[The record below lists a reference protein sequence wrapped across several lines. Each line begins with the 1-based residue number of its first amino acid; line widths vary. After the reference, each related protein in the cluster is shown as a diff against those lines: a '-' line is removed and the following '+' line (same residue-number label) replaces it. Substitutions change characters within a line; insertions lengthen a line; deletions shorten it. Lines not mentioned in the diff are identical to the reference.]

1 VYPDRVLDFPRAKIV
16 GGCSAHN
23 GCTVAVG
30 AHADWDG
37 WAAAGNPGWAAA
49 DVEPLIE
56 VVRERFRVRAL
67 TLDALT
73 PVQRAF
79 VEAGRAQ
86 GLPLA
91 QDLHELSAGVGI
103 GPMAANIVDGIRF
116 NSAFAFLD
124 PVRDGEHL
132 TIAGN
137 ATVDRVLVEHG
148 RACGVLAGDDRG
160 DSRAIRAERVVVAA
174 GAYGSPAVLL
184 RSGIGPATD
193 LRGLGIEVVADR
205 PGVGGNLLDHPCV
218 ALDFAG
224 SERFRDTLAATAWH
238 PDEQTVGRAR
248 SSRCDEGPYDI
259 HVFLV
264 AGANTGHP
272 GLPPI
277 SMYAGAMRARSRGR
291 VTLRDRR
298 ADALPLIDHR
308 YLSDPD
314 GDDLHVLT
322 EGLDLLERM
331 AADEGLAGYL
341 GRRVTPARFD
351 IRARV
356 VNYCHP
362 AGTCRMGPADDED
375 AVVDSDGRVHGI
387 DGLYVADASIMPTI
401 TRGNPNLPVAVIGA
415 KIGMALLG
423 MATAVGPARARHE

>member
-1 VYPDRVLDFPRAKIV
+1 
-16 GGCSAHN
+16 
-23 GCTVAVG
+23 
-30 AHADWDG
+30 
-37 WAAAGNPGWAAA
+37 
-49 DVEPLIE
+49 
-56 VVRERFRVRAL
+56 VRAL
-67 TLDALT
+67 SLDELT

-79 VEAGRAQ
+79 VDAGRGQ

-91 QDLHELSAGVGI
+91 HDLHELSAGVGI
-103 GPMAANIVDGIRF
+103 GPMAANIVDGVRF

-124 PVRDGEHL
+124 PVRDSEHL

-137 ATVDRVLVEHG
+137 VTVDRVLVEGG
-148 RACGVLAGDDRG
+148 RAGGVLVREQRG
-160 DSRAIRAERVVVAA
+160 DARAIRAERVVVAA
-174 GAYGSPAVLL
+174 GAYGSPAILL
-184 RSGIGPATD
+184 RSGLGPAAD

-224 SERFRDTLAATAWH
+224 SARFRDALAATAWH
-238 PDEQTVGRAR
+238 PDEQSVGRAR
-248 SSRCDEGPYDI
+248 SSRCDAGPYDI

-277 SMYAGAMRARSRGR
+277 SMYAGAMRARSQGR
-291 VTLRDRR
+291 VTLRDAR

-308 YLSDPD
+308 YLSDPE
-314 GDDLHVLT
+314 GDDLQVLT
-322 EGLDLLERM
+322 EGLELLDRM
-331 AADEGLAGYL
+331 AADQGLAAYL
-341 GRRVTPARFD
+341 GRRVTPASVD
-351 IRARV
+351 VRARV

-375 AVVDSDGRVHGI
+375 AVVDADGRVHGI

-401 TRGNPNLPVAVIGA
+401 TRGNPNLPVAVIA
-415 KIGMALLG
+415 ARIATALLG
-423 MATAVGPARARHE
+423 VATVAA